1 LGACAGLPVNGMVD
15 GQALDTR
22 VDSEVA
28 RYYVENYLAG
38 KRTDAVLDKRIDQVY
53 ENANG
58 DLPNRDDL
66 KKLSDEFS
74 VDFAAL
80 YLADK
85 IAHVPANRRFR
96 HDFDQEVEYVRT
108 ARSDGELKL
117 PSAAANYEI
126 MFVPTYLYKRITM
139 TGADMSVPRAAL
151 EKAGFPCTFVETQD
165 DGGIE
170 ANANVVV
177 AAIRARAHSG
187 RRLIIVSASKSGP
200 EVALAL
206 TRMKPAHVAAWI
218 NTVGALQGTPLIDDH
233 VLPEI
238 EFIVGKV
245 DPAGPESLTAARSR
259 PRFQSFHVPK
269 HIFVVNYFG
278 IPTIGSISFLAS
290 RGYFPLRKKYG
301 PNDGLVLLPDMI
313 FPGGITLVQLGSD
326 HIKLNDHIEVNSVAL
341 AITVVEWVE
350 TRTIHCRPHRRI
362 PLWTGRGEMRFLHN
376 NLVKAPNGS
385 DDLVRQNGRNF
396 SEQLTSDELVSGLLD
411 DERYIGSLTQA
422 RSADDQTVVLHDH
435 GRSVFGGDAD
445 RFGQLP
451 RTRHNKWNA
460 RNLADACGLRRDR

>member
-1 LGACAGLPVNGMVD
+1 MNLFPFKFIAYLSILLFLGACAGLPVNGTVG

-38 KRTDAVLDKRIDQVY
+38 KRTDAALDERIDEVY
-53 ENANG
+53 QHANG

-80 YLADK
+80 YLADE

-96 HDFDQEVEYVRT
+96 HDFDQAVEYVRKN
-108 ARSDGELKL
+108 RSEGGFQL
-117 PSAAANYEI
+117 PSGANNYEI

-139 TGADMSVPRAAL
+139 TGADMAVPRAAL

-170 ANANVVV
+170 ANADVVV
-177 AAIRARAHSG
+177 AAIRARAQSG

-206 TRMKPAHVAAWI
+206 TRMKPGESAHVAAWI
-218 NTVGALQGTPLIDDH
+218 NTVGALQGTPLIDDR

-350 TRTIHCRPHRRI
+350 NKNH
-362 PLWTGRGEMRFLHN
+362 PLPS
-376 NLVKAPNGS
+376 AP
-385 DDLVRQNGRNF
+385 QNPLMDG
-396 SEQLTSDELVSGLLD
+396 T
-411 DERYIGSLTQA
+411 
-422 RSADDQTVVLHDH
+422 
-435 GRSVFGGDAD
+435 
-445 RFGQLP
+445 
-451 RTRHNKWNA
+451 
-460 RNLADACGLRRDR
+460 RRDAFPTQ